1 MGSAGTDPGSRATG
15 RQGGVR
21 DRTDLVDRIDN
32 EVNPVNQVNKVP
44 PQGASNILS

>member
-1 MGSAGTDPGSRATG
+1 MDPGSRATG

-21 DRTDLVDRIDN
+21 GRTDLVDRIDN